1 MKWDDDRNCY
11 EKRLL
16 LDAIIKFS
24 NEFRDLDAEEIS
36 LKSLYDF
43 IDRFF
48 EDKKY
53 VEVPCNFCGTPN
65 IEYPKKKCERTVIC
79 QNTKTQ

>member
-1 MKWDDDRNCY
+1 MKWDDDDNCY

-24 NEFRDLDAEEIS
+24 NEFRNLDAAEIS
-36 LKSLYDF
+36 LGSLYDF

-48 EDKKY
+48 DKKS
-53 VEVPCNFCGTPN
+53 ETPN
-65 IEYPKKKCERTVIC
+65 FSEDP
-79 QNTKTQ
+79 

>member
-1 MKWDDDRNCY
+1 MKWDDDVNCY
-11 EKRLL
+11 EKLLL

-24 NEFRDLDAEEIS
+24 NQFRDLDAAEIS

-48 EDKKY
+48 EEKK
-53 VEVPCNFCGTPN
+53 
-65 IEYPKKKCERTVIC
+65 
-79 QNTKTQ
+79 

>member
-1 MKWDDDRNCY
+1 MKWDDDKNCY
-11 EKRLL
+11 EKKLL

-24 NEFRDLDAEEIS
+24 NEFRGLDASEIS

-48 EDKKY
+48 EGK
-53 VEVPCNFCGTPN
+53 V
-65 IEYPKKKCERTVIC
+65 
-79 QNTKTQ
+79 

>member
-1 MKWDDDRNCY
+1 MKFWRIKMKWDDDVNCY
-11 EKRLL
+11 EKLLL

-24 NEFRDLDAEEIS
+24 NQFRDLDAAEIS

-48 EDKKY
+48 EEKK
-53 VEVPCNFCGTPN
+53 
-65 IEYPKKKCERTVIC
+65 
-79 QNTKTQ
+79 